1 MAMKKKLI
9 VGITAAL
16 VTAMCLGGSVFAA
29 GESVSVNGSGTSATQ
44 EGKTEVK
51 MEYTKPDANT
61 PVWSVTIP
69 KAIDFGSISPTSSNL
84 KQDLNYTAVID
95 NQNLKGA
102 QSVASLKISLPA
114 TKNTM
119 ALNDATHGINIAEAF
134 SILNTGGA
142 EVTKSDTADSA
153 LIATLTEANP
163 SATAYAQLNRDK
175 FKDNSSITANSTHAF
190 SGSFSILVT
199 PVAGTN

>member
-16 VTAMCLGGSVFAA
+16 VTAMCLGGSAFAA
-29 GESVSVNGSGTSATQ
+29 GESVSVNGSGTTATK
-44 EGKTEVK
+44 EGQTEVK
-51 MEYTKPDANT
+51 MDNT

-69 KAIDFGSISPTSSNL
+69 KTIDFGSISITSSNL

-95 NQNLKGA
+95 NQKLTGA